1 MLRKRLVLGEL
12 EVRILNILWDRG
24 AATVRDVLEGL
35 PEDEERHYNTCSTVL
50 NRLVKRGLV
59 AREPEGRGFVYSA
72 VVDREEL
79 GRQYLE
85 TLSKDLFG
93 GSLARTL
100 ATLLTPGKIS
110 RRQMKRIESL
120 LSKIEDEEEEK

>member
-12 EVRILNILWDRG
+12 EVRILNVLWDRG
-24 AATVRDVLEGL
+24 EATVRDVLEGL
-35 PEDEERHYNTCSTVL
+35 PEDGERHYNTCSTVL

-59 AREPEGRGFVYSA
+59 AREPVGRGFVYSPLI
-72 VVDREEL
+72 DRDEL

-110 RRQMKRIESL
+110 GRQLKRIESML
-120 LSKIEDEEEEK
+120 EKIEQRERQE